1 MIHCDV
7 AQGSTAWLEFRR
19 GIPTASRFKDILSPF
34 TLKPLAGSQKY
45 LLSLLAEWA
54 LGVNVDEDVT
64 QFMQRGTVLEDAAIG
79 YYALEKDCDPL
90 RPGILLRDDR
100 LVGCSPDLL
109 VGEDGG
115 VEIKCPAA
123 TTHIGYLLDD
133 DPAQYRCQMQ
143 GALWITGRKWWDF
156 LSYHPTLPP
165 VLLHFERDEAFI
177 KTLAEVVDDFVG
189 RMLVAREGLL
199 KKGVVPVPMAPE
211 AAGLIAISDQ
221 VLAGELLT

>member
-1 MIHCDV
+1 VIRLDM
-7 AQGSTAWLEFRR
+7 AQGSPEWLEARR

-45 LLSLLAEWA
+45 LLQLLAEWA

-64 QFMQRGTVLEDAAIG
+64 QFMQRGSALEDAAIG
-79 YYALEKDCDPL
+79 FYALERDCDPV
-90 RPGILLRDDR
+90 RPGIVLRDDR

-115 VEIKCPAA
+115 CEIKCPSAA
-123 TTHIGYLLDD
+123 VHIGYLLDD

-143 GALWITGRKWWDF
+143 GALWLTGRAWWDF

-177 KTLAEVVDDFVG
+177 KTLAEVVGDFVG
-189 RMLVAREGLL
+189 RMLVAREDLRN
-199 KKGVVPVPMAPE
+199 KGVVPVVSAPQANDLT
-211 AAGLIAISDQ
+211 AA
-221 VLAGELLT
+221 LAGVLD